1 MLWLRIFLKLRVLN
15 SPIDINTFFDGCYK
29 KRRTLSRWR
38 LETLLIT
45 THFALY
51 FRYKEKLRVHGLR
64 VMSIVEKTM
73 HRLDNNRKCL
83 QMLKYYG
90 KKHERYL

>member
-1 MLWLRIFLKLRVLN
+1 MGATKKKHSTFKNRV
-15 SPIDINTFFDGCYK
+15 CK
-29 KRRTLSRWR
+29 
-38 LETLLIT
+38 LLIIT
-45 THFALY
+45 ISFALY

-90 KKHERYL
+90 KKHER